1 MNDTRQGIA
10 LRELLPPKLDRFDE
24 AVDGGLREGGSPSQS
39 SLAPRFVRSTVA
51 AELDRLL
58 DCDLFEV
65 VAQAWGK
72 ARLLREAAGRPGHNA
87 QVVHLGQHDFTWT
100 LHPVVTLDFGLPT
113 PIELRFSLDLT
124 AMFDSAAV
132 TVRRGHI
139 IAVGAGEASA
149 RATLRYRDT
158 PLHPKTQTQPLKLPG
173 YYRLESPGIEIG

>member
-10 LRELLPPKLDRFDE
+10 LRELLPSTLDGFDA

-39 SLAPRFVRSTVA
+39 SLASRFVRSTVA
-51 AELDRLL
+51 DELDRLL

-72 ARLLREAAGRPGHNA
+72 ARLLREAAAKPGRGA

-100 LHPVVTLDFGLPT
+100 LHPVVIVDFGLPT
-113 PIELRFSLDLT
+113 PIELRFSLELT
-124 AMFDSAAV
+124 AIFDSAAV

-139 IAVGAGEASA
+139 VAVGAGEASA
-149 RATLRYRDT
+149 RATLKYRDT
-158 PLHPKTQTQPLKLPG
+158 PLHPKTQTHPVKLPAH
-173 YYRLESPGIEIG
+173 YRLESPGILIG